1 MRHDARTRGA
11 ESGRSPVSW
20 FDEAGAGQQVD
31 VAALMDSG
39 VTDPLW
45 VIVQGG
51 ALVSIGRTSD
61 GGALGITV
69 TMDGRYRREYFRETD
84 ELLDWLGAAA
94 EAVGEEAVRLA
105 ASSAPRSRPRGRQ
118 KGL

>member
-1 MRHDARTRGA
+1 M
-11 ESGRSPVSW
+11 SW
-20 FDEAGAGQQVD
+20 FDEAGAGTQVD

-45 VIVQGG
+45 AIVQAG

-61 GGALGITV
+61 GGALGVTV
-69 TMDGRYRREYFRETD
+69 TLDGRWRREYFREVD
-84 ELLDWLGAAA
+84 PMLAWLAGAA
-94 EAVGEEAVRLA
+94 EAVEAEAERLA
-105 ASSAPRSRPRGRQ
+105 ASSAPRQRSRGRQ

>member
-1 MRHDARTRGA
+1 M
-11 ESGRSPVSW
+11 SW
-20 FDEAGAGQQVD
+20 FDESAAGSQVD

-45 VIVQGG
+45 SIVQDG

-61 GGALGITV
+61 GGALGVTV
-69 TMDGRYRREYFRETD
+69 TLDGRWRREYFRDPEQ
-84 ELLDWLGAAA
+84 LLDWLGGAA
-94 EAVGEEAVRLA
+94 EAVRQEAERLA
-105 ASSAPRSRPRGRQ
+105 ASPASRSRSRGRQ